1 MKFNSTVRL
10 KLYVCKP
17 TSAPSSQILIFFCQK
32 VLLAA
37 MDHPFQG
44 GELKTVTI
52 YRGVRTNYFT
62 MALLYFGNF
71 FGLQMGFQ
79 NYFGHLKL
87 SDLI

>member
-1 MKFNSTVRL
+1 
-10 KLYVCKP
+10 
-17 TSAPSSQILIFFCQK
+17 
-32 VLLAA
+32 

-44 GELKTVTI
+44 GGLKTVTI

-87 SDLI
+87 SDLIW